1 MTNELH
7 LLIESLEKKKGIL
20 SDILT
25 KSRLQGEIASADDFE
40 AEQFDMLADEKSELL
55 ILMDELDQ
63 GFDAIFN
70 RIRDELLSNKDKYK
84 KEIGRMQE
92 LIRETVDLGAQIHA
106 TEARTKDSVSRV
118 LKSNRQELLKRKTS
132 SKSVRDYYKANSQL
146 NFVGSYFIDQKK

>member
-1 MTNELH
+1 MTNELQ

-25 KSRLQGEIASADDFE
+25 KSRLQGEIVSADDFE
-40 AEQFDMLADEKSELL
+40 AEQFDLLADEKAEL
-55 ILMDELDQ
+55 IIQMDEVDQ
-63 GFDAIFN
+63 GFDATFN
-70 RIRDELLSNKDKYK
+70 RIREELLSNKDKYK
-84 KEIGRMQE
+84 KEIACMQK

-106 TEARTKDSVSRV
+106 TEARTKDNVSRV
-118 LKSNRQELLKRKTS
+118 LQNNRQELLKRKNS

>member
-1 MTNELH
+1 MTNELQ

-25 KSRLQGEIASADDFE
+25 KSRLQGEIASSDDFE
-40 AEQFDMLADEKSELL
+40 AEQFDLLADEKAEL
-55 ILMDELDQ
+55 IIQMDEVDQ
-63 GFDAIFN
+63 GFDATFN

-84 KEIGRMQE
+84 KEIGCMQG

-118 LKSNRQELLKRKTS
+118 LKNNRQELLKRKNS

>member
-1 MTNELH
+1 MTNELQ

-70 RIRDELLSNKDKYK
+70 RIRDELLLNKDKYK

-118 LKSNRQELLKRKTS
+118 LKNNRQELLKRKTS